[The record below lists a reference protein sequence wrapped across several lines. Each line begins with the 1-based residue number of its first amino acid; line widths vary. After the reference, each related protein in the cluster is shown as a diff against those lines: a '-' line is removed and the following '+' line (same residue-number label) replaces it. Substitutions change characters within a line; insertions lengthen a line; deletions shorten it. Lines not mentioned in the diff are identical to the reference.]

1 MLGIHI
7 PSDNFDVLKN
17 NISIIQSQRLNAI
30 QIMNP
35 KFNKKES
42 KEIRKILFNSKIFM
56 VVHTPYTI
64 NIANNWDKYSPHIF
78 SLTEEIKKADT
89 MGAIGVVVH
98 LGKRKEL
105 TIEEA
110 YNNML
115 TSLLFV
121 HTETKYYKN
130 IKIFLE
136 TTAGQGTELCS
147 SLEDL
152 AYFYH
157 KIPNNIKTRIQ
168 ICLDTC
174 HLFSAGYDLRTKEN
188 IKLFLDTFEELIG
201 LRYVGLIHLNDSST
215 DLGSNKDR
223 HAIINEGYI
232 KANALKLIS
241 NFFIKMGIIVILETP
256 SENIGN
262 DIKLISKNII

>member
-1 MLGIHI
+1 MLGVHVS
-7 PSDNFDVLKN
+7 SDNLVSLTN
-17 NISIIQSQRLNAI
+17 NIQNIQSNGFDAI
-30 QIMNP
+30 QIMNS

-42 KEIRKILFNSKIFM
+42 EELRQFLLNYKIFM
-56 VVHTPYTI
+56 VVHSPYTI

-78 SLTEEIKKADT
+78 LLIEEIKKADM
-89 MGAIGVVVH
+89 MGAFGVVVH
-98 LGKRKEL
+98 LGKKKDL
-105 TIEEA
+105 TIGEA

-115 TSLLFV
+115 TSLLYV
-121 HTETKYYKN
+121 HNETKYYKN

-157 KIPNNIKTRIQ
+157 KIPSNIKNRIQ

-174 HLFSAGYDLRTKEN
+174 HLFSAGYDIRTKEN

-201 LRYVGLIHLNDSST
+201 LKYVGLVHLNDSSAE
-215 DLGSNKDR
+215 LGSNKDR
-223 HAIINEGYI
+223 HATLNEGYI
-232 KANALKLIS
+232 KSNALKLIS
-241 NFFIKMGIIVILETP
+241 NFFIKMGVVVILETP
-256 SENIGN
+256 SENMKN
-262 DIKLISKNII
+262 DIKLLLRSVI